1 MQISNLTPGTQIK
14 LYKKVRGGFKSTG
27 IYTVVQV
34 TNAMIVLK
42 KDIGYTK
49 SVSVLDLRQRL
60 ARIFLVDGTEVKFAS
75 LPDIKKLDEEHRNK
89 VNEEYE
95 SMFREEREFMAV
107 ITREAVKKMFDEG
120 KSVDEIVAEFKP
132 SYPNARESILKA
144 KVSLYINGKQAKESA
159 KKKEVEPAPAA
170 EEEKIV
176 AEKQKEEAM
185 QKCLDRAATKTSRKI
200 RYYIS
205 TGYDY
210 KDRAEKLANIIKA
223 AGGEI
228 TVEWWKYGAT
238 NAEDLLA
245 ELSEYEFKGIESCDV
260 FVCMLP
266 GYYGTHTELGAAVIL
281 KKKIILHAIEPEGF
295 GSNQPPCYY
304 AWNVKRIIGSELD
317 LVAEVLKLRE
327 SC

>member
-1 MQISNLTPGTQIK
+1 MQNSNLTPGNQIK

-34 TNAMIVLK
+34 TSAMVALK
-42 KDIGYTK
+42 KEDIGYTE

-60 ARIFLVDGTEVKFAS
+60 VRIFLVDGTEVKFAS

-132 SYPNARESILKA
+132 SYPKARESILKA
-144 KVSLYINGKQAKESA
+144 KVALYIKESK
-159 KKKEVEPAPAA
+159 KKKEVEPAPAD

-176 AEKQKEEAM
+176 DEKQKEEAM
-185 QKCLDRAATKTSRKI
+185 QKCLDIAAPKISCKT

-317 LVAEVLKLRE
+317 LLAEVLKLRE

>member
-1 MQISNLTPGTQIK
+1 MQSSNLTPGTQIK
-14 LYKKVRGGFKSTG
+14 LYKKVRGGYRNSG

-34 TNAMIVLK
+34 TSVMVALK
-42 KDIGYTK
+42 KEDIGYTE

-144 KVSLYINGKQAKESA
+144 KVSLYIKEPK
-159 KKKEVEPAPAA
+159 KKKEAEPAPAD

-176 AEKQKEEAM
+176 DEKQKEEAM
-185 QKCLDRAATKTSRKI
+185 QKPEEKKMPDLVDK
-200 RYYIS
+200 
-205 TGYDY
+205 YDLH
-210 KDRAEKLANIIKA
+210 AKLCMELNETYRIKNPA
-223 AGGEI
+223 YGDAFGR
-228 TVEWWKYGAT
+228 TFQKYGPISALT
-238 NAEDLLA
+238 RMNDKWDRIEALILGAENKVQDERLEDTLMDMA
-245 ELSEYEFKGIESCDV
+245 CYCLMTII
-260 FVCMLP
+260 
-266 GYYGTHTELGAAVIL
+266 ELGL
-281 KKKIILHAIEPEGF
+281 MKQEGM
-295 GSNQPPCYY
+295 S
-304 AWNVKRIIGSELD
+304 K
-317 LVAEVLKLRE
+317 
-327 SC
+327 